1 MAIDITGIYFFM
13 PVFSFLFVVFIVYA
27 ILAKTK
33 ILGEGGFV
41 NVLVS
46 FIMAIIF
53 MSFSSLELY
62 VQTIIP
68 WAMVL
73 LVCVFLVLLLAGFAS
88 GKIGDIMSTKFA
100 WVVAGIL
107 ILIFLIVAIKVF
119 NPVFHPDL
127 GITSGEGTSMI
138 EQIKEAAGGRVL
150 GTILLVIIAA
160 GVAWVLTNGFY
171 FSGTNYIIERKGFYS
186 LNY

>member
-27 ILAKTK
+27 ILAKSK
-33 ILGEGGFV
+33 ILGESGFV

-53 MSFSSLELY
+53 MSFSSLDLY

-68 WAMVL
+68 WFVVL
-73 LVCVFLVLLLAGFAS
+73 VVCVFLVLLIVGFSS
-88 GKIGDIMSTKFA
+88 GGITKILSNKAVGWIIIA
-100 WVVAGIL
+100 IL
-107 ILIFLIVAIKVF
+107 LVIFLIAAIKVF

-127 GITSGEGTSMI
+127 GITSGEGTSLI
-138 EQIKEAAGGRVL
+138 Q
-150 GTILLVIIAA
+150 
-160 GVAWVLTNGFY
+160 
-171 FSGTNYIIERKGFYS
+171 
-186 LNY
+186 